1 MTDDRHRIAARAI
14 AKALGH
20 HPDDP
25 GTQRLAEALAT
36 TATIDHLATLLYA
49 AALELDPD
57 ADGEQRRAAL
67 SAAGIVGPQP
77 TRQLLSAIYT
87 ALQRLPGSSS

>member
-1 MTDDRHRIAARAI
+1 MIDDRHRIAARAI
-14 AKALGH
+14 ARALGH

-25 GTQRLAEALAT
+25 GTRRLAEALAT
-36 TATIDHLATLLYA
+36 TATIDRLASLLYA
-49 AALELDPD
+49 AALELDPE

-77 TRQLLSAIYT
+77 TRQLLAAIYA
-87 ALQRLPGSSS
+87 ALQRRPGGAP